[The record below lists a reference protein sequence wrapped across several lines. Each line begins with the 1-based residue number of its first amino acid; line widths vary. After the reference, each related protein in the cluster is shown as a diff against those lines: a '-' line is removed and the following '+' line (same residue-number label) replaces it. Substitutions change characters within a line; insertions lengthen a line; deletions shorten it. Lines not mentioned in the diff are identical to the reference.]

1 MLKELVKAEVIQNL
15 MAKLYSIVKVS
26 HSVLDL
32 DGDLIVGIGQEGIY
46 KNKEGCFS
54 NCKENSKKFTL
65 PIRLKSEL
73 IGYIATED
81 FFTKDEEEVKNII
94 TYQRDLIEAI
104 IDKNI
109 NKLSYE
115 KKIYEQLRHKF
126 SVNLTHEFRTPLTV
140 ILSSI
145 YMCESFF
152 KKTQEDSNI
161 ITYLKH
167 IKKNTYRLLR
177 LINNLIDMTKIDCG
191 ELILFKENNDIVS
204 IVEDT
209 TLRVAK
215 YLDNK
220 DIEITFDTDI
230 EEKVIACDKEKIER
244 VILNLLSNA
253 VKFTP
258 KGHILVKVENNNNF
272 IKVSVED
279 TGIGIPEKEK
289 EVIFEPFAQV
299 DKRLSRIAEG
309 SGVGLPIVKSLV
321 EMHNGVIWVESTCGK
336 GSKFF
341 VELPNMILE
350 EKENTNG
357 KIELLGG
364 EENTHIEFSDIYF

>member
-1 MLKELVKAEVIQNL
+1 MLKELVEAEGIQNL
-15 MAKLYSIVKVS
+15 MARLYSIVKVS

-32 DGDLIVGIGQEGIY
+32 DGNLIVGIGEEGIY

-54 NCKENSKKFTL
+54 NCKENGKKLTL

-81 FFTKDEEEVKNII
+81 YFTKDKHNEEEVKNII

-115 KKIYEQLRHKF
+115 KKVYEQLRHKF
-126 SVNLTHEFRTPLTV
+126 SVNLSHEFRTPLTV

-191 ELILFKENNDIVS
+191 ELVLFKENNDIVS

-272 IKVSVED
+272 VRIFVED

-289 EVIFEPFAQV
+289 ELIFEPFAQV
-299 DKRLSRIAEG
+299 DK
-309 SGVGLPIVKSLV
+309 GL
-321 EMHNGVIWVESTCGK
+321 
-336 GSKFF
+336 
-341 VELPNMILE
+341 
-350 EKENTNG
+350 
-357 KIELLGG
+357 
-364 EENTHIEFSDIYF
+364 

>member
-32 DGDLIVGIGQEGIY
+32 DGNLIVGIGEEGIY
-46 KNKEGCFS
+46 KNKQGHFS

-65 PIRLKSEL
+65 PIKSKVEV
-73 IGYIATED
+73 IGYIGTED

-115 KKIYEQLRHKF
+115 KKVYEQLRRKF
-126 SVNLTHEFRTPLTV
+126 SVNLSHEFRTPLTV

-191 ELILFKENNDIVS
+191 ELVLFKENNDIVS

-272 IKVSVED
+272 VRISVED

-289 EVIFEPFAQV
+289 ELIFEPFAQV
-299 DKRLSRIAEG
+299 DKGLSRIAEG

-336 GSKFF
+336 GSDFF
-341 VELPNMILE
+341 VELPNVILE

-357 KIELLGG
+357 KIEFLGG